1 MDLDLHK
8 MTQTLIFWIFL
19 IKSTTKNGSPRHTVP
34 HPTTAQKHSSQQGP
48 SRRGECKVSK
58 GQELN
63 LPPPPLGL
71 AASLPDLLSALPPP
85 LQVALEDNQPGISPK
100 NSASLT
106 LRWQRTLQVTGI
118 QIAVCCSRV
127 VRTRWMQMSWI
138 ICTQNKAP
146 HLKKIL
152 ADWSM
157 STVVQS
163 GWWGAWAMNCWE
175 SWRKMQKVEACLQI
189 PAELSHKK
197 YKKLAPC
204 ILRKQN

>member
-71 AASLPDLLSALPPP
+71 AASLPDLLPALPPP
-85 LQVALEDNQPGISPK
+85 PQVALEDNQPGVSPK

-146 HLKKIL
+146 HLKKDIGRL
-152 ADWSM
+152 KHVYSCAIWL
-157 STVVQS
+157 V
-163 GWWGAWAMNCWE
+163 GG
-175 SWRKMQKVEACLQI
+175 
-189 PAELSHKK
+189 LSHELLG
-197 YKKLAPC
+197 KLKEDAEGWSLSSNTC
-204 ILRKQN
+204 RVVI